1 MVRKLV
7 LSLIAVLGGGMLL
20 AMAQKQQVSGTV
32 TNADGNPIVGAT
44 VVVDGT
50 TTGTTTGAGGRFT
63 LAVPA
68 DGTLQVS
75 FIGYQTQSVPVNG
88 RTSVEIRLSEDT
100 KAIDEV
106 LVVAYGTAKKE
117 SFTGSAAVIK
127 SENLEKRVV
136 SNVSKALDGQV
147 AGVQTT
153 SGSGQPG
160 SEATV
165 AIRGFG
171 SISASSSP
179 LYVVD
184 GIAYSGSISA
194 INPDDIESITVLK
207 DASAGALY
215 GARGANGVIV
225 INTKRGREGNVEVN
239 FKATLGVSSRAIPD
253 YDLVNQREFVELNWQ
268 SLYNTAYFTS
278 GYTDAAAR
286 AYASSRLSG
295 TLGANYNP
303 FKNYSW
309 DNLVDPA
316 TGKVRADAKSAWD
329 ESWIDN
335 VTENA
340 AFRQEYQASV
350 SGGNNVHRGSMSLSY
365 LDEDGVLKT
374 TNFQRYTGRVSY
386 DTTPKHWFKGGMN
399 ANFAHAKSNTN
410 RYTGSSNS
418 NVFYTAQLMAPIYP
432 VYMKDENG
440 NNLLDANGKKQFDY
454 GETRPQD
461 NNSNAIAGFYD
472 DPTTNTTESLSARTY
487 LTFGSDDERAGALQG
502 LKGTVNFG
510 VDYSISNNM
519 QYFNREHGNQASN
532 GGLIYKYNY
541 RYMTY
546 TFNQLITYD
555 RTFADRHEVNALLG
569 HEFYSYEQ
577 NYLEASRSGLVEGI
591 YEVVGSTINSASS
604 LTKDHRIES
613 YFARLNYGFD
623 HKYYIDASW
632 RTDGSS
638 RFAPDTRW
646 GHFWSVGASWR
657 ISQEKFMRD
666 LSWLD
671 NLTLKASY
679 GVQGNEGILDS
690 SGYDN
695 FYGWQGYYDIN
706 STGTDYGFSVAQL
719 ENAGL
724 TWEKNSNVNVGIEA
738 SLFGNRLNASIE
750 YYNRK
755 TTDMI
760 LERPMAFSSG
770 FESYLDNIGEMRNSG
785 WEITLNGMLI
795 KRPDMRWDVT
805 VMASTQSNKVL
816 KLTPETP
823 EIIDGSTIIREG
835 LPIYTYY
842 MSKFAGVDPAT
853 GAALYYAYKD
863 VTDETTGE
871 TRREE
876 YITSDTSEASSS
888 RYTCGSRI
896 PDLFGSI
903 GSTFQWKGLDFSILT
918 TYSIGGKVNEA
929 IYSSTMNPFYYGQ
942 TFHKHLTRAWKQPG
956 DITDVPRVEV
966 GTSSIS
972 SDRFLVDAS
981 YFSIKNITIGY
992 TIPEKAA
999 NYIGMK
1005 SVRVYCSMDNLALFT
1020 HLKGMNPTYTLTGST
1035 GFVYTPSRSFVA
1047 GLDIKF

>member
-20 AMAQKQQVSGTV
+20 AMAQSRQLSGTV
-32 TNADGNPIVGAT
+32 VDQAGSPVVGAT
-44 VVVDGT
+44 VMVEGSTV
-50 TTGTTTGAGGRFT
+50 GTTTGAGGRFT

-335 VTENA
+335 VTEDA

-541 RYMTY
+541 CLLY
-546 TFNQLITYD
+546 TSPSPRD
-555 RTFADRHEVNALLG
+555 
-569 HEFYSYEQ
+569 
-577 NYLEASRSGLVEGI
+577 
-591 YEVVGSTINSASS
+591 
-604 LTKDHRIES
+604 
-613 YFARLNYGFD
+613 
-623 HKYYIDASW
+623 
-632 RTDGSS
+632 
-638 RFAPDTRW
+638 
-646 GHFWSVGASWR
+646 
-657 ISQEKFMRD
+657 IS
-666 LSWLD
+666 
-671 NLTLKASY
+671 
-679 GVQGNEGILDS
+679 
-690 SGYDN
+690 
-695 FYGWQGYYDIN
+695 
-706 STGTDYGFSVAQL
+706 
-719 ENAGL
+719 
-724 TWEKNSNVNVGIEA
+724 
-738 SLFGNRLNASIE
+738 
-750 YYNRK
+750 
-755 TTDMI
+755 
-760 LERPMAFSSG
+760 
-770 FESYLDNIGEMRNSG
+770 
-785 WEITLNGMLI
+785 
-795 KRPDMRWDVT
+795 
-805 VMASTQSNKVL
+805 
-816 KLTPETP
+816 
-823 EIIDGSTIIREG
+823 
-835 LPIYTYY
+835 
-842 MSKFAGVDPAT
+842 
-853 GAALYYAYKD
+853 
-863 VTDETTGE
+863 
-871 TRREE
+871 
-876 YITSDTSEASSS
+876 
-888 RYTCGSRI
+888 GSRM
-896 PDLFGSI
+896 P
-903 GSTFQWKGLDFSILT
+903 
-918 TYSIGGKVNEA
+918 
-929 IYSSTMNPFYYGQ
+929 SS
-942 TFHKHLTRAWKQPG
+942 A
-956 DITDVPRVEV
+956 
-966 GTSSIS
+966 
-972 SDRFLVDAS
+972 
-981 YFSIKNITIGY
+981 
-992 TIPEKAA
+992 
-999 NYIGMK
+999 
-1005 SVRVYCSMDNLALFT
+1005 
-1020 HLKGMNPTYTLTGST
+1020 
-1035 GFVYTPSRSFVA
+1035 
-1047 GLDIKF
+1047 